1 MTWNTK
7 FDQLPTQVIEGLC
20 KPTPK
25 SSYSHASG
33 ASWKKFKTV
42 IDSVAK
48 WDIESEPDFPAI
60 TEQIKK
66 FTDQIKNQ
74 IKFNSIGRED
84 QNEILVTADIF
95 PHFNVILN
103 DDEQLKFSS
112 KKQGYQSS
120 RYHLKGKDDLSII
133 EKVSKIK

>member
-33 ASWKKFKTV
+33 ASWEKFKTV

-66 FTDQIKNQ
+66 FTDQINNQ

-84 QNEILVTADIF
+84 QNEILVTADVF
-95 PHFNVILN
+95 PNSLSRSLFIL
-103 DDEQLKFSS
+103 S
-112 KKQGYQSS
+112 KKLKRDDS
-120 RYHLKGKDDLSII
+120 RVTFSCLFLIVG
-133 EKVSKIK
+133 